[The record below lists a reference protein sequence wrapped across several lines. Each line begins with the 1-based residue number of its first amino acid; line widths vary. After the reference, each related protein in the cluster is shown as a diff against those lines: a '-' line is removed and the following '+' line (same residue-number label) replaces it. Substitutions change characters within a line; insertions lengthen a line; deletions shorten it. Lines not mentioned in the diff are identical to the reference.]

1 MLKIVLAI
9 LAFCP
14 VVAIGEALAEDSVNV
29 HVTVEGFRSDDGI
42 CRLLL
47 FANKK
52 GFPDSGSNAVAML
65 STRIHG
71 RRGSFTVRMRPGRYA
86 IAILHDENANAS
98 MDKTW
103 YGKPK
108 EGFGASGNP
117 KVGFGPPG
125 FEESAVSLDE
135 KNNHLTI
142 MVNYL

>member
-14 VVAIGEALAEDSVNV
+14 AMASGEALAGDSVNV
-29 HVTVEGFRSDDGI
+29 HVTVEGFRSDDGS

-47 FANKK
+47 FASRK
-52 GFPDSGSNAVAML
+52 GFPDSRSNAVTML
-65 STRIHG
+65 SARIHG
-71 RRGSFTVRMRPGRYA
+71 RRGSFTLRILPGRYA
-86 IAILHDENANAS
+86 IAILHDENANET

-103 YGKPK
+103 YGKPR

-125 FEESAVSLDE
+125 FEESAVTLDE
-135 KNNHLTI
+135 KNDHLTI
-142 MVNYL
+142 TMNYL